1 VSIISLVR
9 RRKKGSL
16 GVDVSVREEA
26 AGRLS
31 GSDLAKPDSQSALV
45 AGRGILLDDA
55 PLRRA
60 VDQRI
65 SLGDQFSGAFD
76 ILGFKQAPH
85 RTDAMAQAGLASTV
99 NRRTVFGHAHTF
111 QRRYCICHSILKNT
125 AVGGGWSNRGAGFK
139 VT

>member
-1 VSIISLVR
+1 M
-9 RRKKGSL
+9 
-16 GVDVSVREEA
+16 DVSVRELA

-31 GSDLAKPDSQSALV
+31 GSDFAKPDSQPALI

-55 PLRRA
+55 PLGGA

-65 SLGDQFSGAFD
+65 SLGNQFGGAFD

-99 NRRTVFGHAHTF
+99 NRRTVFGHAQTF

-125 AVGGGWSNRGAGFK
+125 AVGGAWSNQGPELGGRI
-139 VT
+139 